1 MKDDEEQPIELA
13 EFRNKIGDG
22 HHVVFHGA
30 LNHSK
35 LDRSDRMT
43 MKAAGAA
50 EGDFRNWDAI
60 ASWVD
65 GIATSVRKT
74 A

>member
-1 MKDDEEQPIELA
+1 VKDDEEQPIELA
-13 EFRNKIGDG
+13 EFRDKIGES

-30 LNHSK
+30 LTHSK

-60 ASWVD
+60 AAWVD